1 MQQALD
7 VSALPRVDGARVAIL
22 CSKWYADM
30 IERMHSCCV
39 AVLESAGVER
49 VDTHV
54 LPGCLEMPF
63 AAAQLTGLPWRP
75 LPEGALRGPGHG
87 IEAIICLGIVLKGDT
102 MHFEMIVDECSRGL
116 GEVSRESGVPILN
129 EVIPVT
135 DIAQAESR
143 TADDEFNKGIEA
155 AAAAVEM
162 IDWKRR
168 QQGG

>member
-22 CSKWYADM
+22 RSKWYADM
-30 IERMHSCCV
+30 IDRMHARCV
-39 AVLESAGVER
+39 AVLEGAGVMEME
-49 VDTHV
+49 THV

-63 AAAQLTGLPWRP
+63 AASELVR
-75 LPEGALRGPGHG
+75 RDRR
-87 IEAIICLGIVLKGDT
+87 AIDAVICLGIVLKGDT

-116 GEVSRESGVPILN
+116 GEVARASRVPILN

-168 QQGG
+168 QGRG

>member
-7 VSALPRVDGARVAIL
+7 VSALPRVEGARVAIL
-22 CSKWYADM
+22 RSKWYADM
-30 IERMHSCCV
+30 IDRMHARCV
-39 AVLESAGVER
+39 AVLEGTGVAR

-63 AAAQLTGLPWRP
+63 AASELVR
-75 LPEGALRGPGHG
+75 RSGHG
-87 IEAIICLGIVLKGDT
+87 IDAIVCLGIVLKGDT

-116 GEVSRESGVPILN
+116 GEVSRQSGVPILN

-135 DIAQAESR
+135 DIGQAESR

-162 IDWKRR
+162 IDWNRR
-168 QQGG
+168 QRSG

>member
-7 VSALPRVDGARVAIL
+7 VSALPRVEGARVVIL
-22 CSKWYADM
+22 RSKWYADM
-30 IERMHSCCV
+30 IDRMHARCV
-39 AVLESAGVER
+39 AVLEGAGVAR

-63 AAAQLTGLPWRP
+63 AASELVRH
-75 LPEGALRGPGHG
+75 RGFGG
-87 IEAIICLGIVLKGDT
+87 VDAIICLGIVLKGDT

-116 GEVSRESGVPILN
+116 GEVARTMRVPILN

-162 IDWKRR
+162 IDWNRR
-168 QQGG
+168 QRRG

>member
-7 VSALPRVDGARVAIL
+7 VSALPKVEGARVAIL
-22 CSKWYADM
+22 RSKWYADM
-30 IERMHSCCV
+30 IERMHSRCV
-39 AVLESAGVER
+39 AVLEGAGVEQ

-54 LPGCLEMPF
+54 LPGCLEMPL
-63 AAAQLTGLPWRP
+63 AASEL
-75 LPEGALRGPGHG
+75 LRRPGHG

-102 MHFEMIVDECSRGL
+102 MHFEMIVDECARGL
-116 GEVSRESGVPILN
+116 GEVSRLRGTPILN

-155 AAAAVEM
+155 AAAAVEI

>member
-22 CSKWYADM
+22 RSKWYADM
-30 IERMHSCCV
+30 IERMQVRCV
-39 AVLESAGVER
+39 RVLEGAGVVR

-63 AAAQLTGLPWRP
+63 AAAELV
-75 LPEGALRGPGHG
+75 RGGGHG
-87 IEAIICLGIVLKGDT
+87 IDAIVCLGIVLKGDT
-102 MHFEMIVDECSRGL
+102 MHFEMIVDECARGL
-116 GEVSRESGVPILN
+116 GQVSRNSGVPILN

-143 TADDEFNKGIEA
+143 TADDDFNKGIEA

-168 QQGG
+168 LRTA

>member
-7 VSALPRVDGARVAIL
+7 VSALPRVDGARVAVL
-22 CSKWYADM
+22 RSKWYADM
-30 IERMHSCCV
+30 IERMQVRC
-39 AVLESAGVER
+39 AGVLAGAGVAR

-63 AAAQLTGLPWRP
+63 AAAEL
-75 LPEGALRGPGHG
+75 LRGGDHG
-87 IEAIICLGIVLKGDT
+87 IDAIVCLGIVLKGDT
-102 MHFEMIVDECSRGL
+102 MHFEMIVDECARGL
-116 GEVSRESGVPILN
+116 GQVARDSGVPILN

-135 DIAQAESR
+135 DISQAQSR

-168 QQGG
+168 LRGA

>member
-7 VSALPRVDGARVAIL
+7 VSALPRVEGARVAIL
-22 CSKWYADM
+22 RSKWYADM
-30 IERMHSCCV
+30 IDRMHDRCV
-39 AVLESAGVER
+39 AVLEGAGVAR

-63 AAAQLTGLPWRP
+63 AASELLH
-75 LPEGALRGPGHG
+75 PGHG
-87 IEAIICLGIVLKGDT
+87 IKAVICLGIVLKGDT

-116 GEVSRESGVPILN
+116 GEVAREKRVPILN

-162 IDWKRR
+162 IDWLRR
-168 QQGG
+168 QRHR

>member
-22 CSKWYADM
+22 RSKWYADM
-30 IERMHSCCV
+30 IDRMHTHCV
-39 AVLESAGVER
+39 AVLEGAGVTR

-63 AAAQLTGLPWRP
+63 AANELTR
-75 LPEGALRGPGHG
+75 PGHG
-87 IEAIICLGIVLKGDT
+87 IDAIICLGIVLKGDT

-116 GEVSRESGVPILN
+116 GEVARATRVPILN

-162 IDWKRR
+162 IDWIRR
-168 QQGG
+168 QGRR

>member
-1 MQQALD
+1 M
-7 VSALPRVDGARVAIL
+7 VIL
-22 CSKWYADM
+22 RSKWYGDM
-30 IERMHSCCV
+30 IERMHGCCV
-39 AVLESAGVER
+39 GVLEGAGVAR
-49 VDTHV
+49 VDAYV

-63 AAAQLTGLPWRP
+63 AAAELTR
-75 LPEGALRGPGHG
+75 RPGHG
-87 IEAIICLGIVLKGDT
+87 IDAIICLGIVLKGDT

-116 GEVSRESGVPILN
+116 GEVARASGVPILN

-162 IDWKRR
+162 IDWNRR
-168 QQGG
+168 QRGG